1 MKCFHS
7 KVQQVDESVTSIK
20 ELDSP
25 GGEGCLPPLCPT
37 AWSLCPEGRQSNS
50 GNRIC
55 WSVVT
60 CSNVLIV
67 YTGYCYMVLLYYI

>member
-7 KVQQVDESVTSIK
+7 KLQHVDESVTSIK

-37 AWSLCPEGRQSNS
+37 AWSLCPDGR
-50 GNRIC
+50 C
-55 WSVVT
+55 HVK
-60 CSNVLIV
+60 IV
-67 YTGYCYMVLLYYI
+67 PGAKIVPAYVISC